1 MTVRQIHMGADRIQ
15 VRDARS
21 DDHAA
26 LQALR
31 QEVTNAL
38 RRIYLPKEEVSGLRR
53 VMPRFDTLVA
63 IVDGEL
69 IGTLE
74 YTLAHEAVYLQGLGV
89 AEAWQGQGVARRLV
103 DAAAALADRYP
114 LPRLELCTIRET
126 GNVQVFERLGF
137 TVCDEAPSTQFVGA
151 VGQPVSEVMMM
162 KQL

>member
-1 MTVRQIHMGADRIQ
+1 MTVMQKRVAASRIQ

-21 DDHAA
+21 DDRTA
-26 LQALR
+26 LLPLR
-31 QEVTNAL
+31 QEAINAL
-38 RRIYLPKEEVSGLRR
+38 RRIYLPADEMPGMRR

-63 IVDGEL
+63 VVDGEL
-69 IGTLE
+69 VGTLE

-89 AEAWQGQGVARRLV
+89 AEAWQGQGVARKLV
-103 DAAAALADRYP
+103 DAVAGLAERYP

-137 TVCDEAPSTQFVGA
+137 HVCEEAPSTQFVGA
-151 VGQPVSEVMMM
+151 VGQPVSEVVMM